1 MSDKPSPPHLV
12 AALTD
17 VLRKVIPNAGDH
29 VTRRVLRL
37 YLRNTGFSFEAF
49 VGPLFE
55 LEQRGWIKVNGE
67 IYTPTPKGAR
77 AFASEMPVETEAAT
91 AEGLAVRTAGNRT
104 RAFKA
109 LFATA
114 AISFSPQHANRHAPR
129 PATADR

>member
-1 MSDKPSPPHLV
+1 VSDKPSPPHLV

-67 IYTPTPKGAR
+67 IYTTKPEGAR
-77 AFASEMPVETEAAT
+77 AFASGTTVEVGTQTQAAT
-91 AEGLAVRTAGNRT
+91 VFTKPAE
-104 RAFKA
+104 KA
-109 LFATA
+109 KK
-114 AISFSPQHANRHAPR
+114 RR
-129 PATADR
+129 RR